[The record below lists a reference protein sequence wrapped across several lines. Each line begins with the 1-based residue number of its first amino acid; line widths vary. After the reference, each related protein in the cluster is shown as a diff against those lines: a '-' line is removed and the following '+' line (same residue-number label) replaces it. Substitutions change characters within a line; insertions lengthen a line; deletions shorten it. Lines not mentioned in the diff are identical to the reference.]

1 LNQYIKYFPFLR
13 LFIFETCNELI
24 EQPGE
29 QKITGPATAG
39 YTAKISVV
47 LSSKSTQHFASMA
60 ASMFRFA
67 LPLARQ
73 APLLYVASRWYAAD
87 PSLRLFSTETGTT
100 NAACFDCPSIHHP
113 EDATSVPDT
122 DM

>member
-13 LFIFETCNELI
+13 LFIFETCNESVDRAP
-24 EQPGE
+24 EQM
-29 QKITGPATAG
+29 IAAATAG

-113 EDATSVPDT
+113 DDATSVPDT